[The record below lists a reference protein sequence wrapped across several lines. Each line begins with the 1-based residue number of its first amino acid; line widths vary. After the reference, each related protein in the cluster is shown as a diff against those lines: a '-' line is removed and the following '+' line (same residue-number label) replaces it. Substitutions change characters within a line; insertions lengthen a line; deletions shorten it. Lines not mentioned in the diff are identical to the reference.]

1 MARFQIPKNEL
12 TQNKT
17 VRIPKD
23 IIDEIQEAIQG
34 TNCTFSAF
42 VVEALR
48 VALKDLKEQ
57 QSDADS

>member
-1 MARFQIPKNEL
+1 MPRFQIPKNEL

-23 IIDEIQEAIQG
+23 IIHEIQEAIEG